1 MVRALALAL
10 ALLAAACAA
19 PGASVRPGAGGG
31 ETRFRYQGPADEVW
45 LVGSMTGWRPVPLAR
60 DGGQWAL
67 SLPLPPGR
75 YEYRLE
81 ARHKGVTRVEWLP
94 GAERTDDGFG
104 GENGILRVER

>member
-1 MVRALALAL
+1 MRGMALAL

-19 PGASVRPGAGGG
+19 PGSSLRPGTGGG
-31 ETRFRYQGPADEVW
+31 ETTFRVHGPADEVW

-60 DGGQWAL
+60 DGDQWVL
-67 SLPLPPGR
+67 RLPLEPGR

-81 ARHKGVTRVEWLP
+81 VREHGVTRVEWLP
-94 GAERTDDGFG
+94 GAERADDGFG